1 MLITVDDYRPSPAL
15 DEELA
20 ALGYT
25 GIQGWPDQ
33 APVDAS
39 LARAMLRPA
48 GMTATTLLLH
58 RDDEGR
64 LLAGAAV
71 RWPATLDSVGRLWGP
86 VVQPD
91 ARGHGLGRSL
101 MLAIGELLARRPG
114 VLISTTEIP
123 ESRKVGWALFVDA
136 GWDSAA
142 VSTLYQRPVE
152 PLRPLDAPDEVSV
165 RPVAPGEYVAP
176 ALADLFAASRPELG
190 PTTARDTFARWSAD
204 SRYRAEGLLL
214 AEHDGPLIGAAI
226 VYPSSSDRPDEPAE
240 ALLLDLLVAPDL
252 PGDQAEAV
260 RRGLIQGALGAA
272 AAMGTTVARSVVDS
286 EALAADLLDAGFT
299 VVDRLFRY
307 THRAG

>member
-1 MLITVDDYRPSPAL
+1 MTITVDDYRPSPAL

-58 RDDEGR
+58 RDDDGR

-71 RWPATLDSVGRLWGP
+71 RWPATLDSTGRLWGP

-136 GWDSAA
+136 GWDSAGIR
-142 VSTLYQRPVE
+142 TLYQRPVD
-152 PLRPLDAPDEVSV
+152 PFSPAAAPDEVAV
-165 RPVAPGEYVAP
+165 RPLATGEYVAP
-176 ALADLFAASRPELG
+176 GLADLFAASRPELG

-214 AEHDGPLIGAAI
+214 AEHDGRLIGAAI

-240 ALLLDLLVAPDL
+240 ALLLDLLVAADL

-260 RRGLIQGALGAA
+260 RRSLIRGALGAA
-272 AAMGTTVARSVVDS
+272 AAMGMTVARSVVDS
-286 EALAADLLDAGFT
+286 EALAADLMDAGFT